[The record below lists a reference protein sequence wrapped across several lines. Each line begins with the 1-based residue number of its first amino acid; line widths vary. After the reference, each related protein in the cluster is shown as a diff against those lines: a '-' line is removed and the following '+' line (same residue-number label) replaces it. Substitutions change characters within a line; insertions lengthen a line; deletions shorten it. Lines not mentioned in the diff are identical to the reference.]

1 MALRLLLVPEDRY
14 EPLANALATS
24 TSAVHRS
31 VARLRQA
38 GLCELGSRTVN
49 QGACREFLVH
59 GVRFAFPAVRGAER
73 LGMPTAGAHPE
84 LAPLFSNGSAMTPL
98 VWPMEGGSVRGE
110 ALVPLFNG
118 VPKVAIREP
127 RLHHLLACVDVLRVG
142 TGSQR
147 DVAANVLHQ
156 RVFSV

>member
-1 MALRLLLVPEDRY
+1 
-14 EPLANALATS
+14 
-24 TSAVHRS
+24 
-31 VARLRQA
+31 
-38 GLCELGSRTVN
+38 
-49 QGACREFLVH
+49 
-59 GVRFAFPAVRGAER
+59 
-73 LGMPTAGAHPE
+73 MPTAGAHPE